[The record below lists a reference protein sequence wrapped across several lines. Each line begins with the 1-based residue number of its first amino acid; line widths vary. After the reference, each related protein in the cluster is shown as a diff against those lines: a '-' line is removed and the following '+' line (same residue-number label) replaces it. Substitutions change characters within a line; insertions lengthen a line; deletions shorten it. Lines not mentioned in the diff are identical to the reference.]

1 MGRKPGK
8 TSSLMKMEI
17 RKKNITV
24 WICSRIHQEMDFM

>member
-1 MGRKPGK
+1 MGGK
-8 TSSLMKMEI
+8 FGKSKSEI